1 MKDPNRIARIEKA
14 IAQKYGAE
22 AIENPRK
29 YWNDEKEES
38 YKEQLKIL
46 AEKERSFQ
54 ESEEKHEVNG
64 ILVSK
69 KLINKEFVRRDCPVC
84 ETFSFS
90 IKDDAYMSKYD
101 CCYNCY
107 VQWVEGREE
116 RWLTGWRPEKGDK

>member
-1 MKDPNRIARIEKA
+1 VKDPNRIARIEKA

-107 VQWVEGREE
+107 VQWVDGREE

>member
-14 IAQKYGAE
+14 IAQKYGSE

-38 YKEQLKIL
+38 YKEQLRIL

>member
-14 IAQKYGAE
+14 IAQKYGSE

-38 YKEQLKIL
+38 YKEQLRIL

-54 ESEEKHEVNG
+54 ESEEKYEVNG

>member
-1 MKDPNRIARIEKA
+1 MKDLNRIAKIEKA
-14 IAQKYGAE
+14 IAQKYGQE

-38 YKEQLKIL
+38 YKEQIKKL
-46 AEKERSFQ
+46 AEKERFFE

-69 KLINKEFVRRDCPVC
+69 KLINREFVRRDCPVC

-90 IKDDAYMSKYD
+90 VKDDAYMSKYD

-107 VQWVEGREE
+107 IQWVDGREE
-116 RWLTGWRPEKGDK
+116 RWLTGWRPTKGDK

>member
-107 VQWVEGREE
+107 IQWVDGREE